1 MRLSMIR
8 RVAAKEILST
18 LRDQRAIISSLVI
31 PLIVL
36 PLMMLGLPLLL
47 GGLFQREQTTVTQ
60 VGVSGLDA
68 LPQELRTA
76 IEDQKVAFTP
86 VDDPEAAVR
95 DDTVPVAIAVPP
107 DFAARLQAGEGVTL
121 KVYSKKG
128 NLKSE
133 LNAGKVQ
140 QAVGTYRDGLVA
152 ARLQAAG
159 LDPSVLQPVRVET
172 VDASTQAERSS
183 GQLSWL
189 IPFFIAIWTLTGGQ
203 MTAIDA
209 TAGEKERGTLEVLLV
224 TPIRR
229 SEVVVGKFLATLTFG
244 LSAAFMAIVGYV
256 VGGTIL
262 RTVFLPRLSGGD
274 ATDIVQVMGGS
285 LSATWSSILLL
296 LVSALLLAGTVA
308 ALLLGVALFARSFKE
323 AQSYVA
329 PLSFLFIIPGIGLQ
343 FKDLLGFGD
352 GIYTVPVFNVLVLMD
367 DVVKGTATAAHVLT
381 TWAVLLGVV
390 AILLLFAY
398 RNFNREGVIFR
409 V

>member
-1 MRLSMIR
+1 MIR
-8 RVAAKEILST
+8 RVAGKEILST
-18 LRDQRAIISSLVI
+18 LRDQRAIISNLVI

-36 PLMMLGLPLLL
+36 PVMMLGLPLLL

-60 VGVSGLDA
+60 VGIIGADA
-68 LPQELRTA
+68 LPPELRRA
-76 IEDQKVAFTP
+76 IEDQNVALTE
-86 VDDPEAAVR
+86 VGDPEAAVQGG
-95 DDTVPVAIAVPP
+95 DVPVALAVPADMP
-107 DFAARLQAGEGVTL
+107 ARLQDGESVTL
-121 KVYSKKG
+121 TVYSKKG

-133 LNAGKVQ
+133 LNAGKLQ
-140 QAVGTYRDGLVA
+140 QAISGYRNQLVA

-159 LDPSVLQPVRVET
+159 LDPSVLQPIEVAS
-172 VDASTQAERSS
+172 VDASSAAERSS

-244 LSAAFMAIVGYV
+244 LSAAFMAIVGYI

-262 RTVFLPRLSGGD
+262 RSVFSARLTGD
-274 ATDIVQVMGGS
+274 AGDIVNVMGGS
-285 LSATWSSILLL
+285 LSLSLSSIALL
-296 LVSALLLAGTVA
+296 LVSAFLLAGTVA
-308 ALLLGVALFARSFKE
+308 ALLIGVALFARSFKE
-323 AQSYVA
+323 AQSYIA
-329 PLSFLFIIPGIGLQ
+329 PLSFLFILPGVGLQ

-352 GIYTVPVFNVLVLMD
+352 GVYAIPIFNVLVLMD
-367 DVVKGTATAAHVLT
+367 DIVKGAVSAAHVLT
-381 TWAVLLGVV
+381 TWSVLAVVVVLLL
-390 AILLLFAY
+390 AFAY
-398 RNFNREGVIFR
+398 RNFTREGVIFR